1 MIQEVLCLLRVI
13 VPIWLSESEFT
24 QSIKSG
30 SQSVPKLQ
38 FYECCG
44 QMCVHGWLV
53 ESFEELQVYK
63 ERLHCMWLYVA
74 VLVTDCKW
82 LAYKYMDCLYG
93 MLYLADIWY
102 LQAYKEWSNGVLIT
116 WCWLGD
122 SSLKGNKFTG
132 ARYGYTWCMILH
144 DWYSDKF

>member
-44 QMCVHGWLV
+44 QMCECTWLTCRKFWRV
-53 ESFEELQVYK
+53 TSLQGKVT
-63 ERLHCMWLYVA
+63 LHVA

-122 SSLKGNKFTG
+122 SWLKGNKFTG